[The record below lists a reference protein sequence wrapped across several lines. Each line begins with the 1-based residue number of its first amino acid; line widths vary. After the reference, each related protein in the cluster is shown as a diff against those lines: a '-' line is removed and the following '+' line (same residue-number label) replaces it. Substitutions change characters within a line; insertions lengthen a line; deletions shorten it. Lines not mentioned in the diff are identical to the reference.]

1 MTFTFNADTIQDATL
16 TFNVPNGPELALL
29 KMFSQ
34 VANKTLNGASASPAT
49 AWSSASGLVMERVLT
64 NDRFT
69 RYKFKYATQGGIDD
83 FDIIFTKDVAGVY
96 NFQLLSFTNDF
107 IWNLNENQF
116 NLEPNL
122 WSAPA
127 NVVGQPL
134 EKGLIKIK
142 NVLPTEEPR
151 KTRYISGN
159 EANENYV
166 FLTNNSI

>member
-1 MTFTFNADTIQDATL
+1 MTFTFDSDSIQDATL
-16 TFNVPNGPELALL
+16 TFNVKNGPELALL

-34 VANKTLNGASASPAT
+34 AANMTVNGATTSPAT

-96 NFQLLSFTNDF
+96 NFQLLEFTNDF
-107 IWNLNENQF
+107 IWNLNQNVY
-116 NLEPNL
+116 NLEDRL
-122 WSAPA
+122 WNNPG

-151 KTRYISGN
+151 KTRYISDN
-159 EANENYV
+159 EANTSFV

>member
-1 MTFTFNADTIQDATL
+1 MTFTFDSDTIQDNFL
-16 TFNVPNGPELALL
+16 TFNIPNGPELALL
-29 KMFSQ
+29 RLYSQ
-34 VANKTLNGASASPAT
+34 AANRTLNGATVSPAT
-49 AWSSASGLVMERVLT
+49 AWSSAAGLVMERVLT

-69 RYKFKYATQGGIDD
+69 RYKFKYATQCGIDD

-96 NFQLLSFTNDF
+96 NFQLLEFTNDF
-107 IWNLNENQF
+107 IWNLNQNLY

-122 WSAPA
+122 WSSPA

-142 NVLPTEEPR
+142 NVLPTEAPH